1 MMAGMGKT
9 HYDLIVIGSGPAG
22 EKGATQAAYFGK
34 KVALIESADSLGGA
48 AVNTGTL
55 PSKTLREAALHMS
68 GLRQGGF
75 FPFDPASDASFDLND
90 LIFRKRSVRDSERAR
105 IMVNLEAHHV
115 DRFRGTGSFA
125 DPHTIQIQDE
135 GETVS
140 ISGDVILIA
149 TGSRPHQPDIF
160 PFSDP
165 CVYDSDSILNISKLP
180 KSLTI
185 VGAGVIGIE
194 YACVFASLG
203 VKVTLIHGHDRILSF
218 MDQEMTDLLQA
229 SMEAMGIHLKLN
241 HRVHQFRK
249 TGNILKLQLDSNSII
264 ESDAVLITAGRHSN
278 VEALHLEAA
287 GIQTVK
293 RGLIPVNQFGQT
305 EVENIYAAGD
315 VTGFPA
321 LASTSM
327 EQGRIAVTHAFGL
340 GYKGLLAPILPFG
353 IYAIPECSMAG
364 ATEEKLIKEKTPY
377 VVGRARYN
385 NNARGTIVGDD
396 LGRLKMLFHRDTQK
410 LLGVHI
416 IGEQATEIIHVG
428 LTAML
433 MEADLGLFI
442 RTCYN
447 YPTLSE
453 MYKYAAYGRKSSS
466 RAPWPK
472 FALQAN
478 F

>member
-1 MMAGMGKT
+1 MSKN

-22 EKGATQAAYFGK
+22 EKGATQAAHFGK

-55 PSKTLREAALHMS
+55 PSKTLREAALHVS
-68 GLRQGGF
+68 GLRQRGF
-75 FPFDPASDASFDLND
+75 FPFDPDSETSFDLND
-90 LIFRKRSVRDSERAR
+90 LIFRKRIVRDSERAR
-105 IMVNLEAHHV
+105 IMVNLEEHHV
-115 DRFRGTGSFA
+115 NRFRGTGSFV
-125 DPHTIQIQDE
+125 DSHTIQIRDE
-135 GETVS
+135 GDTVS

-160 PFSDP
+160 PFSDT
-165 CVYDSDSILNISKLP
+165 CVYDSDSILEMKELP
-180 KSLTI
+180 ESLAI

-194 YACVFASLG
+194 YACVFSSLG
-203 VKVTLIHGHDRILSF
+203 VDVSLIHGQDRILTF
-218 MDQEMTDLLQA
+218 MDKEITDLLQA
-229 SMEAMGIHLKLN
+229 SMEAMGIKLKLN

-249 TGNILKLQLDSNSII
+249 TGKTLKLQLDSNSII
-264 ESDAVLITAGRHSN
+264 ETGAALITAGRHSN

-287 GIQTVK
+287 GIKTAK
-293 RGLIPVNQFGQT
+293 RGLIPVNPFGQT
-305 EVENIYAAGD
+305 EVDHIYAAGD
-315 VTGFPA
+315 VIGFPA

-327 EQGRIAVTHAFGL
+327 EQGRIAITHAFGL
-340 GYKGLLAPILPFG
+340 GYKEHLSPILPFG

-364 ATEEKLIKEKTPY
+364 ATEEKLIKEETPY
-377 VVGRARYN
+377 IAGRARYN

-396 LGRLKMLFHRDTQK
+396 LGRLKLLFHRNTRK

-433 MEADLGLFI
+433 MEADLDLFI

-453 MYKYAAYGRKSSS
+453 MYKYAAYD
-466 RAPWPK
+466 
-472 FALQAN
+472 ALGKMPEKQQQSPV
-478 F
+478 